1 MSLSGAAT
9 RRIDPKDVH
18 DSVWDSLEAEIEA
31 RNLQRRLRVSICTF
45 CTSKAST
52 LSTRVRHMLSRRA
65 ASLSYCSKGN
75 VQRFESGSYR
85 PMFILYASDTSF
97 GGKEEVAAKRFFETN
112 ASVTVQ
118 SRDWP
123 TAPAAFRPGTNR
135 EGMPFTIPPPALS
148 AWAGL
153 PALDNG
159 IAFALLVEDGGG
171 AAELPEPPRT
181 EWAICFLSMATVG
194 PAVGE
199 EGGRTDMALGVL
211 VLPPTFCSLP
221 DNHMLRIA
229 AYSSAPRPVDAI
241 ACVPDTKTGGSG
253 PPVHINLARLIRLRI
268 KVVAVIWRHSL
279 WRSGR
284 VFIDTLAGITRGI
297 SLEGSGGACKHD

>member
-1 MSLSGAAT
+1 MYMTASGIPLKLRLKPAICSAASE
-9 RRIDPKDVH
+9 
-18 DSVWDSLEAEIEA
+18 SVFVL
-31 RNLQRRLRVSICTF
+31 F
-45 CTSKAST
+45 CTSKARK

-85 PMFILYASDTSF
+85 PMFILYASETSF

-153 PALDNG
+153 PTLDNG
-159 IAFALLVEDGGG
+159 IAVALLVEEG

-194 PAVGE
+194 PAVG
-199 EGGRTDMALGVL
+199 
-211 VLPPTFCSLP
+211 
-221 DNHMLRIA
+221 
-229 AYSSAPRPVDAI
+229 
-241 ACVPDTKTGGSG
+241 
-253 PPVHINLARLIRLRI
+253 
-268 KVVAVIWRHSL
+268 
-279 WRSGR
+279 
-284 VFIDTLAGITRGI
+284 
-297 SLEGSGGACKHD
+297 